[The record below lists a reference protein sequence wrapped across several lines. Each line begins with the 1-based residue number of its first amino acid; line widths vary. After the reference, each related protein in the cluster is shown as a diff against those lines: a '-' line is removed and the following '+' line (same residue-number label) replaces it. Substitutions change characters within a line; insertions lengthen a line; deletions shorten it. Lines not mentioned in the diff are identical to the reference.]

1 MGLRRQNAGATC
13 HFSFARLLI
22 QFYCSLNYVGAGPSG
37 GRGVVQVYCRDL
49 CLGGCC
55 VPWCGACSRMALG
68 LLCKQAHAGEQHADG
83 GDGHGDGCRVVVQ
96 AVCESWTYSVSI
108 GR

>member
-1 MGLRRQNAGATC
+1 
-13 HFSFARLLI
+13 
-22 QFYCSLNYVGAGPSG
+22 
-37 GRGVVQVYCRDL
+37 
-49 CLGGCC
+49 
-55 VPWCGACSRMALG
+55 MALG